1 MLTGLNA
8 RNVRSLPGVDKGHAG
23 IAGALRYQA
32 RYAAA
37 GGRRDLERI

>member
-1 MLTGLNA
+1 
-8 RNVRSLPGVDKGHAG
+8 VDKGHAG

-37 GGRRDLERI
+37 GGRRDLQRI